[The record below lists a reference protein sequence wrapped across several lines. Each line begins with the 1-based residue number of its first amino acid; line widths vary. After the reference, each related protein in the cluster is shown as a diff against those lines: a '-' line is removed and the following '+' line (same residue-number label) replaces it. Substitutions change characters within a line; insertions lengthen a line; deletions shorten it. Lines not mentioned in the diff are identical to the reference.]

1 MIMMITIMISIVIII
16 KNSNKVQEGDE
27 WIRNPAYDWRLGS
40 GQGRFPFRK
49 KFGNF
54 GWKSLEM
61 FVWEKVVQFHIA
73 YPGAAHATRQDTK
86 IAAELVVILDQ
97 VLADKEEEMIT
108 ASDGEKEIYLMAVI
122 STFIERKLNR
132 NKRSYQAIRRWMC

>member
-1 MIMMITIMISIVIII
+1 
-16 KNSNKVQEGDE
+16 
-27 WIRNPAYDWRLGS
+27 
-40 GQGRFPFRK
+40 
-49 KFGNF
+49 
-54 GWKSLEM
+54 M

-97 VLADKEEEMIT
+97 VLADKEEEMT
-108 ASDGEKEIYLMAVI
+108 TVSDDEKEIYLMAVI